1 MKKIISHILLLAFA
15 VCLINAQEMH
25 AKSTTRKELS
35 SANEQ
40 FLKDFIPQADKANKA
55 VLKERLGIVLI
66 KSFYTYTGAFTTKSI
81 QYINDL
87 AIKYNTDTIN
97 IELQNQYEVLNELLE
112 KVDAVPIKMIT
123 AQAIIETGWG
133 RSRAARKTNN
143 FFGLTQ
149 KSKVGYLV
157 TYNEE
162 SGTSFYLKSYPSIA
176 EGIEDYIYILNTH
189 YAYEQFRAI
198 RNQHRDSKLKLN
210 PEDLSQGIIRY
221 SEMGDRYIAKIN
233 LVINRYIP
241 EDINPYLEENL

>member
-1 MKKIISHILLLAFA
+1 MKKITFYILLLAFA
-15 VCLINAQEMH
+15 VCFVNIQSVH

-35 SANEQ
+35 VANEQ
-40 FLKDFIPQADKANKA
+40 FLKEFIPQADKANKS

-66 KSFYTYTGAFTTKSI
+66 KSFYTYTGSFTTKSI

-87 AIKYNTDTIN
+87 AVKYKTDTIN
-97 IELQNQYEVLNELLE
+97 IDLQNHYDVLDELLE
-112 KVDAVPIKMIT
+112 KVDAVPVKMIT

-133 RSRAARKTNN
+133 RSHAARKTNN
-143 FFGLTQ
+143 YFGLTQ

-162 SGTSFYLKSYPSIA
+162 SNTSFYLKSYKSIA

-189 YAYEQFRAI
+189 YAYTKFRKI
-198 RNQHRDSKLKLN
+198 RNQHRDSKIKLN
-210 PEDLSQGIIRY
+210 PEDLSKGIIRY

-241 EDINPYLEENL
+241 EDINPYLEENI